1 MSESTSITSA
11 VLNRPRENGDPTPN
25 RDASEIDE
33 ELDSDDEVLYV
44 DTNENKKL
52 EMKFNPLRGIHTEI
66 HCMGLGPRDDNDLE
80 DGMKGWR
87 GKCYGL
93 AFRPVPLG
101 PPCKAVSVQG
111 DGNCLFRAISYA
123 LCCDEAYHLDIRRKC
138 VSELMRW
145 GNVRNS
151 GKAWVLPEGFDT
163 AADYVRTR
171 RVDESG
177 TWGTEVEISALAIH
191 FGLPIYT
198 YYRGKW
204 LVYKP
209 DIPEPIVYNEWERYL
224 AYELY
229 PRQGIYLVNEGAH
242 YQPVVCVKAQ
252 GSSDCYGFC
261 KHTTLPRGAT
271 RCSYCATQDY
281 YKECTRGRRR
291 KRHGGRGRET
301 KLNTKCDRRQIGERD
316 NAEQDAESYSPSTPW
331 VDEDQSDREARSGRL
346 GERREISTNRTP
358 SLTSLGEE
366 DTDIEIHWVHILH
379 SWKKFLE
386 WLGDRWWGDA
396 PFDKITR
403 ALNQPTAQN
412 AMIFSEPR
420 EPSRL
425 GALCSIAW
433 KGEKDKLRS
442 HAIVLNRGMYT
453 CTDLR
458 GYFDSPTN
466 IAVDLSRLRGLE
478 ILSKPRHLMSHKK
491 SYFYDSRIPTQ
502 LRNIKDALKGAW
514 WGTYSRRQSLATM
527 ESVLRN
533 LTPFHARVG
542 PYGVQLFDL
551 SCGAETRAGIVT
563 ASTDATETRG
573 PGYLFEVLTSPDT
586 LGDVVKYKVVFSA
599 RGFMVLTEDGKEQL
613 TTPHADIRGVIHHLT
628 KNQKIV
634 LLSRE

>member
-93 AFRPVPLG
+93 AFRP
-101 PPCKAVSVQG
+101 
-111 DGNCLFRAISYA
+111 
-123 LCCDEAYHLDIRRKC
+123 
-138 VSELMRW
+138 
-145 GNVRNS
+145 
-151 GKAWVLPEGFDT
+151 
-163 AADYVRTR
+163 
-171 RVDESG
+171 
-177 TWGTEVEISALAIH
+177 
-191 FGLPIYT
+191 
-198 YYRGKW
+198 
-204 LVYKP
+204 
-209 DIPEPIVYNEWERYL
+209 
-224 AYELY
+224 
-229 PRQGIYLVNEGAH
+229 
-242 YQPVVCVKAQ
+242 
-252 GSSDCYGFC
+252 
-261 KHTTLPRGAT
+261 
-271 RCSYCATQDY
+271 DY

-425 GALCSIAW
+425 GALCSITW
-433 KGEKDKLRS
+433 KGEKNKLRS

-563 ASTDATETRG
+563 ASTDTTETRG